1 MIAVYTSLLVA
12 LFIKAS
18 AMFRVTAF
26 GRKKFISGESPNTC
40 KRRGERRRGRG
51 GCAKDC
57 KYRQCSRFMYYNT
70 DNSMYAFYHVLYPV
84 MQYISSISLRRDSN
98 LVPLSL

>member
-1 MIAVYTSLLVA
+1 MIAAYTSLLVA

-26 GRKKFISGESPNTC
+26 GRKKFISGESPNTY
-40 KRRGERRRGRG
+40 KRRGERRGGRG

-57 KYRQCSRFMYYNT
+57 KYPGSSKFMYYNT
-70 DNSMYAFYHVLYPV
+70 DNSMYAFYHVLYPF
-84 MQYISSISLRRDSN
+84 MQYISSILLRRDSN